1 MRDAGDTDRIPP
13 TNSQPSRISGTVQSA
28 RPASPPPWSPSRP
41 PVDCGLHGGLRTI
54 SPSIEEQRRA
64 PRTGLARWIYRFI
77 MFAVVAVPV
86 AILLIMGGVYWQAR
100 TDQARPVDAIV
111 ILGAAQYNGQPSPV
125 LEARLEQALS
135 LWNEGLAAHIVVTG
149 GKQLGDAFTEAE
161 SEANYL
167 IDHGVPR
174 GAILYE
180 NEGRDTW
187 QSMQGVASVLKGK
200 DIKRLLIVSDGFHL
214 LRARLMAR
222 DLGFTAYGSPAKNS
236 PIEPWSGDEFSYVIR
251 ETGGI
256 IAILP
261 KFFF

>member
-13 TNSQPSRISGTVQSA
+13 TTSQTSRTSGPAQSA
-28 RPASPPPWSPSRP
+28 RPATSSNWSPPRS
-41 PVDCGLHGGLRTI
+41 PVDGGSHGGLRTI

-64 PRTGLARWIYRFI
+64 TRTGLARWLHRFI
-77 MFAVVAVPV
+77 MFIVVAVPV

-125 LEARLEQALS
+125 LEARLEQALA

-149 GKQLGDAFTEAE
+149 GKQPGDAFTEAE

-167 IDHGVPR
+167 IDRGVPR
-174 GAILYE
+174 DAILYE

-187 QSMQGVASVLKGK
+187 QSMQGVATVLKGK

-214 LRARLMAR
+214 LRTRLMAR
-222 DLGFTAYGSPAKNS
+222 ELGFTAYGSPAKNS
-236 PIEPWSGDEFSYVIR
+236 PIAPWSGDEFSYVIR

-261 KFFF
+261 KFVF